1 MVYKYF
7 RSKYVCIIVGNSV
20 KSVIYYRRTGILR
33 TKYRITMG
41 VGCKICSASYSID
54 GDIYY
59 TFYRI
64 SCYHAYRF
72 RPETSPGRNQVFQKG
87 VQVLYFP
94 PPLPCYPYQY
104 PPPYFP
110 TSTKFA
116 ICIQD
121 RKTLPFRWSSTI
133 FISII
138 SVILNRPWNYIKTK
152 SNLIRRKERFGGKR
166 TQKGAL
172 HFFFGWR
179 GDFFYFFPPLVSCH
193 THHPSR
199 YIHINKHI
207 TCRHLRLQTDTHI
220 THTTWTQAIQPFI
233 DHEGAD
239 KQANRTYRRQPRT
252 GKQTV
257 LIKP

>member
-1 MVYKYF
+1 MIGQTNRDADKQITQYNYAYKCSVYPSIIYYRISWLLSYRCGAITLDPSHTEGEGQVLEPFYEKLGSYLVVYKYF

-94 PPLPCYPYQY
+94 PPLCVMGP
-104 PPPYFP
+104 
-110 TSTKFA
+110 K
-116 ICIQD
+116 
-121 RKTLPFRWSSTI
+121 
-133 FISII
+133 
-138 SVILNRPWNYIKTK
+138 
-152 SNLIRRKERFGGKR
+152 
-166 TQKGAL
+166 
-172 HFFFGWR
+172 
-179 GDFFYFFPPLVSCH
+179 
-193 THHPSR
+193 
-199 YIHINKHI
+199 
-207 TCRHLRLQTDTHI
+207 
-220 THTTWTQAIQPFI
+220 
-233 DHEGAD
+233 
-239 KQANRTYRRQPRT
+239 
-252 GKQTV
+252 
-257 LIKP
+257 